1 LDWETQQYK
10 CWISQYIT
18 FALLASLQA
27 VNLFWLFLI
36 LRIAKNYVLRVG
48 LSDERSDD
56 EEEDDETEGDA
67 EQNKMLDGTK
77 ESPTVLLNGKPVE
90 EKANG
95 SGAGELLR
103 RSTREKKKDR

>member
-1 LDWETQQYK
+1 
-10 CWISQYIT
+10 
-18 FALLASLQA
+18 LQT

-56 EEEDDETEGDA
+56 EEEEEEETEGDG
-67 EQNKMLDGTK
+67 EKKEMLEGEK
-77 ESPTVLLNGKPVE
+77 EGPTVLLNGKPVE

-95 SGAGELLR
+95 SGEGELLR